1 MAAGANGVGA
11 WLRRRLGA
19 PLLAALA
26 LGVDCSPSSTGP
38 VARRASLA
46 PGGAPTAVAAT
57 ALGPGGAAAP
67 RFILLFIGDGMGP
80 AQVVA
85 AERYRAAADPAAR
98 AAGSAL
104 GFIGFRVQTSVST
117 HSADAAVTDSAAAG
131 TALATGR
138 KTNNGFLG
146 LASDGIT
153 SLESVA
159 AVAHRRGLR
168 VGLVSS
174 VPLDH
179 ATPAAFYAHRAGRGD
194 LAGIAA
200 DLVASD
206 YDYFGG
212 GGLLGGGAAS
222 SGAATV
228 WAALAARGTTLA
240 RGPGW
245 RHVRRLPL
253 FATALEGDDP
263 AAMPY
268 ELDRAPTAPRLADF
282 TRQAIELFG
291 TDRGFFLL
299 VEGGRI
305 DWACH
310 AGDLAAAA
318 TETLEFGAAVGV
330 GIEFASR
337 HVGEALLVVTADH
350 ETGGLVLG
358 VPPSG
363 GGFAALRRQTMSHA
377 ALAAAIG
384 NALSARPDAPL
395 AGLSPLLERAL
406 GEPIEGEVAAELGA
420 ALAAGRRQFAAGGG
434 ATAGPDAAG
443 PLVAAALGRLA
454 RRAGAQWSTT
464 DHTATPVRVYAEGAA
479 AERFAGLDDN
489 AEVGR
494 TLVDLVVGVTAE
506 GRRP

>member
-1 MAAGANGVGA
+1 MAGGANGLGV
-11 WLRRRLGA
+11 WLRCRLGA

-26 LGVDCSPSSTGP
+26 LGVDCAPSSTGSG
-38 VARRASLA
+38 ARLAS
-46 PGGAPTAVAAT
+46 PTPSGVPADVAAT
-57 ALGPGGAAAP
+57 APGRGGVGAP

-98 AAGSAL
+98 AAAAAL
-104 GFIGFRVQTSVST
+104 GFVGFRVQTFVST

-138 KTNNGFLG
+138 KTNNGCLG

-159 AVAHRRGLR
+159 ALAHRGGLR

-179 ATPAAFYAHRAGRGD
+179 ATPAAFYAHRASRGD
-194 LAGIAA
+194 VAGIAA

-206 YDYFGG
+206 FDYFGG
-212 GGLLGGGAAS
+212 GGLLSGSAAS

-228 WAALAARGTTLA
+228 WAALAERGTTLA

-253 FATALEGDDP
+253 FATAIEGDDP

-268 ELDRAPTAPRLADF
+268 ELDRPPTAPRLADF

-318 TETLEFGAAVGV
+318 TETLEFDAAVEV

-350 ETGGLVLG
+350 ETGGLLLG
-358 VPPSG
+358 APPSG

-384 NALSARPDAPL
+384 DALSARPDAPFVD
-395 AGLSPLLERAL
+395 LSPLLERGL
-406 GEPIEGEVAAELGA
+406 GEPIEGEVAVELGA
-420 ALAAGRRQFAAGGG
+420 ALAAGRHRLAAGGG
-434 ATAGPDAAG
+434 AAAGPDAVG
-443 PLVAAALGRLA
+443 SLVSAALGRLA

-489 AEVGR
+489 AEVGQ
-494 TLVDLVVGVTAE
+494 TLVDLVAELTAE
-506 GRRP
+506 GRRR